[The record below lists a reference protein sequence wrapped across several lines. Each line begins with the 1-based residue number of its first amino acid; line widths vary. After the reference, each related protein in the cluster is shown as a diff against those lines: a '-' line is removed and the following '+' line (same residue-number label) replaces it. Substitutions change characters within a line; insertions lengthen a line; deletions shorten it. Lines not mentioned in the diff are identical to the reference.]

1 MEMVGKMM
9 GVAFG
14 NNERGGDYLKSTLL
28 LLHNHGYEIDEWFLN
43 QKGRKNMTLA
53 NTQLVDIL
61 DVVDG
66 HDVLFKLNDN
76 GKKKKM

>member
-1 MEMVGKMM
+1 
-9 GVAFG
+9 
-14 NNERGGDYLKSTLL
+14 
-28 LLHNHGYEIDEWFLN
+28 
-43 QKGRKNMTLA
+43 MTLA

-61 DVVDG
+61 AVVDG

>member
-1 MEMVGKMM
+1 
-9 GVAFG
+9 
-14 NNERGGDYLKSTLL
+14 
-28 LLHNHGYEIDEWFLN
+28 
-43 QKGRKNMTLA
+43 MTLA

-76 GKKKKM
+76 GMTLELLNYTRVRLLVSLS